1 MSNVLVYLL
10 FLMVIF
16 YILGIFFYL
25 ISKWLLKT
33 NKIAIL
39 ILSNFPLLIKRLLKV
54 AGILFFI
61 SLLIIWV
68 LIYIIPVKISFISVP
83 LNYLSAILF
92 AISLSFIEV
101 IFFLLGFITFKNKT
115 SINTEKINNNEAQ
128 NKSLNKLII
137 ILLSIAMILSVF
149 IDYFASLG
157 FIIK

>member
-25 ISKWLLKT
+25 ISKWILKT
-33 NKIAIL
+33 DKIAIL

-92 AISLSFIEV
+92 AISLSSIEV

>member
-16 YILGIFFYL
+16 YILGLFFYL
-25 ISKWLLKT
+25 ISKWILKT
-33 NKIAIL
+33 DKIAIL

-92 AISLSFIEV
+92 AISLSSIEV

-157 FIIK
+157 FILK

>member
-25 ISKWLLKT
+25 ISKWILKT
-33 NKIAIL
+33 DKIAIL

-115 SINTEKINNNEAQ
+115 SINTEKINNNTAQ

>member
-1 MSNVLVYLL
+1 
-10 FLMVIF
+10 MVIF
-16 YILGIFFYL
+16 YILGLFFYL
-25 ISKWLLKT
+25 ISKWILKT
-33 NKIAIL
+33 DKIAIL

>member
-1 MSNVLVYLL
+1 
-10 FLMVIF
+10 MVIF
-16 YILGIFFYL
+16 YILGLFFYL
-25 ISKWLLKT
+25 ISKWILKT
-33 NKIAIL
+33 DKIAIL

-92 AISLSFIEV
+92 AISLSSIEV

-115 SINTEKINNNEAQ
+115 SINTKKINNNEAQ

-137 ILLSIAMILSVF
+137 ILLSVAMILSVF

-157 FIIK
+157 FIK

>member
-10 FLMVIF
+10 FLIVIF

-39 ILSNFPLLIKRLLKV
+39 ILSNFPLLIKRLLEV

-92 AISLSFIEV
+92 AISLSSIEV

-115 SINTEKINNNEAQ
+115 SINTEKINNNTAQ